1 MSRKLIILTGA
12 IIVALPLIGTA
23 RVSALSTDY
32 SQLFTQDSQFN
43 LSVLFPQLPNY
54 VLVDLWGFR
63 DLLQWLL
70 LGFFLCAG
78 FLNQISLPLL
88 FVIDLLKN

>member
-1 MSRKLIILTGA
+1 MSHRLWRRLDLLHQRLL
-12 IIVALPLIGTA
+12 VA
-23 RVSALSTDY
+23 
-32 SQLFTQDSQFN
+32 
-43 LSVLFPQLPNY
+43 SVLFPQLLNY

-70 LGFFLCAG
+70 FSFFLCAG

-88 FVIDLLKN
+88 FVIDLLKD

>member
-1 MSRKLIILTGA
+1 MSHRLWRRLDLLHQRLL
-12 IIVALPLIGTA
+12 VA
-23 RVSALSTDY
+23 
-32 SQLFTQDSQFN
+32 
-43 LSVLFPQLPNY
+43 SVLFPQLLNY

-70 LGFFLCAG
+70 LSFFLCAG

-88 FVIDLLKN
+88 FVIDLLKD